1 MTDKMLKFVKIG
13 QQTPPKRD
21 TDVRKKDFNEIYDEF
36 INEKAKEQS
45 SRCSQ
50 CGVPFCQVHC
60 PLSNN
65 IPDWLKLTAEGRLK
79 EAYELSQST
88 NNMPEVCGRICP
100 QDRLCEGNC
109 VIEQSGHGTV
119 TIGSIEKY
127 ITDNAWEQGW
137 VKPINISN
145 EKNESIGIIGAG
157 PAGLAAA
164 EELRKSGYK
173 ITVYDRYDRAG
184 GLLIYG
190 IPNFKLE
197 KEVVER
203 RTKLLKDGGIEFL
216 ENLMWKKFTK
226 KMKSETIQKGI
237 LQLKHGNYEY
247 PITLQL
253 IKDGRKNKVLNKK
266 IKSKI
271 NITMVHGQKDE
282 VVPVSYSRKVLK
294 IFLNA
299 KKKLVI
305 VKDGDHSLSSQ
316 KWLKIIIKELKL
328 II

>member
-1 MTDKMLKFVKIG
+1 
-13 QQTPPKRD
+13 
-21 TDVRKKDFNEIYDEF
+21 
-36 INEKAKEQS
+36 
-45 SRCSQ
+45 
-50 CGVPFCQVHC
+50 
-60 PLSNN
+60 
-65 IPDWLKLTAEGRLK
+65 
-79 EAYELSQST
+79 
-88 NNMPEVCGRICP
+88 
-100 QDRLCEGNC
+100 
-109 VIEQSGHGTV
+109 
-119 TIGSIEKY
+119 
-127 ITDNAWEQGW
+127 
-137 VKPINISN
+137 
-145 EKNESIGIIGAG
+145 
-157 PAGLAAA
+157 
-164 EELRKSGYK
+164 
-173 ITVYDRYDRAG
+173 
-184 GLLIYG
+184 
-190 IPNFKLE
+190 
-197 KEVVER
+197 
-203 RTKLLKDGGIEFL
+203 
-216 ENLMWKKFTK
+216 
-226 KMKSETIQKGI
+226 MKSETIQKGI